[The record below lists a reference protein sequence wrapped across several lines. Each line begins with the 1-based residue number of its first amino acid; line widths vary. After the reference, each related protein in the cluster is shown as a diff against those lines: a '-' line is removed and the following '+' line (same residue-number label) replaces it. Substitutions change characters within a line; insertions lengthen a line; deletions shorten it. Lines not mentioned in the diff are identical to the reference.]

1 MSLLTCI
8 PALSPPSLDSL
19 GRGDCWEGARSMQ
32 EQNLDVESNRPTA
45 DLSRRDTLGV
55 FGGVLGAFLISPL
68 LPGCRGSS
76 SSGTGDLGTAKNQI
90 LFVPGFMSAQQTELR
105 LPPWVS
111 ELTAGQAARFEPPS
125 RSSTKA
131 GGLAARHSASLE
143 KWRARLGAK
152 L

>member
-1 MSLLTCI
+1 MHAPGFTPRLSHVWEFEWVG
-8 PALSPPSLDSL
+8 PAAKNVAADSHGSDDKVVWGEAL
-19 GRGDCWEGARSMQ
+19 GP
-32 EQNLDVESNRPTA
+32 DVCRA
-45 DLSRRDTLGV
+45 QFVVRTLV
-55 FGGVLGAFLISPL
+55 HLPFGLGAIEAAAIEGRVRQCG
-68 LPGCRGSS
+68 PGAL
-76 SSGTGDLGTAKNQI
+76 TVI
-90 LFVPGFMSAQQTELR
+90 ELR

-111 ELTAGQAARFEPPS
+111 ELTPGQAARFEPPS